1 LRAHGFPLT
10 RSGGIT
16 LALPVRERGRGL
28 RIRRGAF
35 DRSLGSSSQVRD
47 WVLAR
52 TARLTRRQFRV
63 DRPRR
68 WVHLDLCVQ
77 RSVPSAGLPVSPATP
92 RARRTL
98 SRACRFGSISPFSE
112 PVGLPAWPRD
122 SPGARLDRLFR
133 RLDSLGAAPSLSVP
147 SGLLT
152 RYPNRDSAVVGLLG
166 RHGAHSS
173 GEERSPYKRKVVG
186 SNPTAPTRQNS

>member
-16 LALPVRERGRGL
+16 LALPFRERGRGL

-77 RSVPSAGLPVSPATP
+77 RSVPSAAFPVSPATP

-112 PVGLPAWPRD
+112 PVGLPALAKRQPRCQAGLALPA
-122 SPGARLDRLFR
+122 PGQPGR
-133 RLDSLGAAPSLSVP
+133 GPLSVSTVRP
-147 SGLLT
+147 LRPGTLT
-152 RYPNRDSAVVGLLG
+152 GIPLSSACWDGTG
-166 RHGAHSS
+166 RIAQGKSVRLTS
-173 GEERSPYKRKVVG
+173 EKS
-186 SNPTAPTRQNS
+186 